1 MAHSSRVSGWRRGLP
16 PALLLL
22 VAVAIVLRAFAAL
35 AVAGPW
41 LAPDEMAYALL
52 GRGIWRHADLAVLGG
67 PSQFTSALYPALAGL
82 PLLGGL
88 HAGYAA
94 LRVLQTVAVCSTGVV
109 VYFWTRSLARP
120 KWALAAAA
128 LAFALPGGV
137 YAGTLVA
144 ETLFVPL
151 ATVAGWLAVRALD
164 QPTRRKQALLVLAL
178 VACVLTRGE
187 ANMLVLA
194 LVVAAV
200 VMRRVRALTPTWIAI
215 GVVVGVWLGLGGGSP
230 FRSLGSYGA
239 GGEYT
244 VRSVVDFMLEH
255 AGELLLVSGVVPL
268 CAVVLL
274 ALARPAERMVTAT
287 VAFSLA
293 LAVIAPVEVG
303 VFAAGHAGHLL
314 ERELLF
320 ALPPLFVGLGVWLD
334 RGGPRPRLHT
344 LSVVVAA
351 VAVLL
356 AVPFGRL
363 VSAAVVPDNPSLVP
377 LSHLDSPK
385 IYGIVALVALAAGA
399 LLLGLPLRWLWLL
412 PALVTGMFIAASV
425 SASEE
430 LVDRS
435 QAARDAYVASPSN
448 WIDRAAGGGAAI
460 LYDGASNSQLIWT
473 QLLWNEHITS
483 VIDLPTAHVP
493 GPLPQHQLQIL
504 GNDGQLRFVD
514 GGVPESPLLAAPTGF
529 QFAGRRLATA
539 KAIGFSLWQLDAPA
553 RVRTWAQGLEPNGD
567 ISGGGVAT
575 LDVFDCTRGTFH
587 VVAIGRDNETLRLS
601 ENGNPL
607 TQTQLWLQGVWEQTV
622 QTPAAHRARCTFTL
636 STTSLANLAAFEW
649 SPR

>member
-1 MAHSSRVSGWRRGLP
+1 MPS
-16 PALLLL
+16 ALLLL
-22 VAVAIVLRAFAAL
+22 VAVAIVLRALAAL

-52 GRGIWRHADLAVLGG
+52 GRGIWDHADLAVLGG

-88 HAGYAA
+88 HAGYAV
-94 LRVLQTVAVCSTGVV
+94 LRILQAVTVCSTGAV

-128 LAFALPGGV
+128 LALALPGGV

-164 QPTRRKQALLVLAL
+164 QPTRRKQALLVVAL

-187 ANMLVLA
+187 ANMLALA
-194 LVVAAV
+194 LIVAAV
-200 VMRRVRALTPTWIAI
+200 VMRRVRALAPTWIAI
-215 GVVVGVWLGLGGGSP
+215 GVVVGVWLALGGGSP
-230 FRSLGSYGA
+230 LRSLGSYG
-239 GGEYT
+239 GGDYT
-244 VRSVVDFMLEH
+244 VRGVVDFMLEH
-255 AGELLLVSGVVPL
+255 TGELLLVSGVVPL

-274 ALARPAERMVTAT
+274 GLARPAERMVTAT

-334 RGGPRPRLHT
+334 RGGPRPRLRT
-344 LSVVVAA
+344 LGVVVGA
-351 VAVLL
+351 VAALL

-363 VSAAVVPDNPSLVP
+363 ASAAVVPDNPSLVP

-385 IYGIVALVALAAGA
+385 IYGIVALVALVAGA
-399 LLLGLPLRWLWLL
+399 LLLALPSRWLWLL
-412 PALVTGMFIAASV
+412 PALVAGMFVAVSI

-435 QAARDAYVASPSN
+435 QAARASYVASPSN

-473 QLLWNEHITS
+473 QLFWNKHITS

-493 GPLPQHQLQIL
+493 GPLPQHQLQIFR
-504 GNDGQLRFVD
+504 NDGELRFVD
-514 GGVPESPLLAAPTGF
+514 GGVPESPNLVAPKGF
-529 QFAGRRLATA
+529 QFAGRRLATT
-539 KAIGFSLWQLDAPA
+539 KATGLSLWQLDTPA
-553 RVRTWAQGLEPNGD
+553 RVRTWAQGLKPDGD

-587 VVAIGRDNETLRLS
+587 VVAVGRDNETLRLS
-601 ENGNPL
+601 ENGNQL

-622 QTPAAHRARCTFTL
+622 KTPAAHRARCTFTL
-636 STTSLANLAAFEW
+636 STTSLVHLAAFEW
-649 SPR
+649 SPN